1 MSKFPITTRMN
12 ALDASGFVAE
22 SAAIASN
29 ATAPLAH
36 AATAQRLLQKD
47 ATHLV
52 NNGAL
57 TLALAARLWDPV
69 VWSEWTQLQAAVIER
84 LHAQH
89 ENWHKGCA
97 ILIEDYGQ
105 LRQANTMSKLVEKQ
119 SNLLSQSAD
128 LMTSQATSFV
138 ALLENIDV
146 DYGYWASQ
154 KLRPA
159 ADQAAR

>member
-1 MSKFPITTRMN
+1 MSKFPITTRVN
-12 ALDASGFVAE
+12 ALDSSGLVAE

-29 ATAPLAH
+29 AIAPLAH
-36 AATAQRLLQKD
+36 AMTAQRLVQKD
-47 ATHLV
+47 AAHLI
-52 NNGAL
+52 NNS
-57 TLALAARLWDPV
+57 TVSLALAARLWDPV
-69 VWSEWTQLQAAVIER
+69 VWSEWTQLQAAIMQR
-84 LHAQH
+84 LHAQN

-119 SNLLSQSAD
+119 SNLMSQSAD
-128 LMTSQATSFV
+128 LLTSQATNFV

-154 KLRPA
+154 KLRP
-159 ADQAAR
+159 DDYQAAR